1 MSARDRAICR
11 WFAHLE
17 AKAFFI
23 PEGHYNIFSGTATL
37 LLEVAGWPFQR
48 PLSPFYPIE
57 QTFHQTLCA
66 FFSLI
71 KASQ

>member
-37 LLEVAGWPFQR
+37 LGSCRLAFPKAFVTF
-48 PLSPFYPIE
+48 LSDRTDFPSDIVCF
-57 QTFHQTLCA
+57 L
-66 FFSLI
+66 FSN
-71 KASQ
+71 KS

>member
-23 PEGHYNIFSGTATL
+23 PEGHYNIFSGTATFL
-37 LLEVAGWPFQR
+37 GSCQLAFPKAFVTF
-48 PLSPFYPIE
+48 LSDRADFPSDIVCF
-57 QTFHQTLCA
+57 L
-66 FFSLI
+66 FSN
-71 KASQ
+71 KS